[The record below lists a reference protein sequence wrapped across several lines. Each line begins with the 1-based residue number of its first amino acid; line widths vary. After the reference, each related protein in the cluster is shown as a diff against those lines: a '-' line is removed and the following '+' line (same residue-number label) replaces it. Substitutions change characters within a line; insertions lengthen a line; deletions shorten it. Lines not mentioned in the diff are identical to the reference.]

1 MAEARKVLPP
11 VLVSF
16 SVTRQCN
23 LKCVHCYSESVETAH
38 PHELSTDEAKLVIQ
52 QIAQSGARMI
62 IFDGGEPLMRPDIY
76 QLVAFAKEVG
86 LRPLMGTNAT
96 LITDQVAGQLVEAGI
111 KALAISVD
119 GDRAASHDKFRGA
132 EGSFDATIAG
142 IQSAARAGIPFQL
155 APCINAT
162 NKTQLA
168 GVVKLGHKL
177 GAVAVEVFDYIASGR
192 GKVDRSF
199 ELSIEERKA
208 LVDEIIALQRKDDE
222 LVFRCIGIPQY
233 WVEVEKLVPEEEVLL
248 KFVRSCCGAGLR
260 YACIMYEG
268 TVYPCMVLQK
278 VAGNVREQSFAD
290 IWRESEVFQILRERS
305 KLGGKCGRC
314 DYKELCGGARCKV
327 FEATGELMAEDRT
340 CWFTEEELKRR

>member
-1 MAEARKVLPP
+1 MSETRKVLPP

-16 SVTRQCN
+16 SVTRLCN
-23 LKCVHCYSESVETAH
+23 LKCVHCYSESVETPH
-38 PHELSTDEAKLVIQ
+38 PHELPTEDAKRVIK

-76 QLVAFAKEVG
+76 ELVSYARQVG

-96 LITDQVAGQLVEAGI
+96 LITDEVARQLLDVGV
-111 KALAISVD
+111 KALAISLD
-119 GDRAASHDKFRGA
+119 GAKASSHDKFRGV

-142 IQSAARAGIPFQL
+142 IQSARRAGIPFQL
-155 APCINAT
+155 APCINST
-162 NKTQLA
+162 NKNQLA
-168 GVVKLGHKL
+168 GVVELGHKL
-177 GAVAVEVFDYIASGR
+177 GAVAIEVFDYIASGR
-192 GKVDRSF
+192 GKVDKSF

-208 LVDEIIALQRKDDE
+208 LTDEIIALQRKDDE

-260 YACIMYEG
+260 YACILYEG
-268 TVYPCMVLQK
+268 TVFPCMVLQK
-278 VAGNVREQSFAD
+278 SVGNVKEQSFVD
-290 IWRESEVFQILRERS
+290 IWRESEVFKTLRERN

-327 FEATGELMAEDRT
+327 FEATGELMAEDAT